1 MPETT
6 GLRPDSAGYLAAVA
20 GLLGRRWLKAWQRLW
35 SSPVL
40 TLNGYVAFD
49 LPRTVTGL
57 AGSLLIGLVGVHVYL
72 LATQPGLPLY
82 FMIYAAVLIAGCL
95 IAAAAMALALKP
107 QVPQA
112 GWYFGSFVSGVF
124 LLIYLGSRFASLPG
138 LVALTG
144 RWDLAPGTLAAAFAA
159 GFVAVHATVLS
170 GINVAYPQRQNWH
183 D

>member
-1 MPETT
+1 MACLHT
-6 GLRPDSAGYLAAVA
+6 DSAGYLAAVA
-20 GLLGRRWLKAWQRLW
+20 GLLGRLRLNVWQRLW
-35 SSPVL
+35 FSPVL

-57 AGSLLIGLVGVHVYL
+57 AGSLLMGLVGVHAYL
-72 LATQPGLPLY
+72 LVTQEGLPLY
-82 FMIYAAVLIAGCL
+82 FVSYAAALIGACL
-95 IAAAAMALALKP
+95 IAASAMAFALKP
-107 QVPQA
+107 LVPQR
-112 GWYFGSFVSGVF
+112 GWYFGSLVCAAF
-124 LLIYLGSRFASLPG
+124 LLVYLGSRFASLPG

-144 RWDLAPGTLAAAFAA
+144 RWDLAPGTLAAACAA

>member
-1 MPETT
+1 MPENHRFAARF
-6 GLRPDSAGYLAAVA
+6 GGYLAAVA
-20 GLLGRRWLKAWQRLW
+20 GLLGRLRLKAWQRLC

-72 LATQPGLPLY
+72 LGTQPRLPLC
-82 FMIYAAVLIAGCL
+82 FVIYAAVLIAGCL

-107 QVPQA
+107 DVPQA
-112 GWYFGSFVSGVF
+112 GWYFGSFICGVV

-144 RWDLAPGTLAAAFAA
+144 RWDLAPGTLAAALAA